1 VDNPDKVNTQS
12 EIAVYADLDKQVD
25 PHLLHF
31 REVLSKDLPALN
43 EAMRKANVP
52 SVAPAA
58 TKTE

>member
-1 VDNPDKVNTQS
+1 VDAQLVRW
-12 EIAVYADLDKQVD
+12 
-25 PHLLHF
+25 

-52 SVAPAA
+52 SVAPAS